1 MSRWHRIEGVA
12 DLPSQAFQSIK
23 IGLRHAMTL
32 EGGGGGQTSTSYS
45 TNVPAF
51 AEPYYH
57 DIMARAGDASKQEYT
72 PYQMGSTFG
81 TSYGDIRE
89 DQAGYADQ
97 KAQYDKQAGYTEK
110 QRLAAVKSGEDF
122 VTRGQYATEGKT
134 FADDDAR
141 RAYVGEQTADRIAAY
156 RPEQIAAYADMANL
170 QTPGQFDE
178 ADVLHDSIE
187 KSLKT
192 NVFGDGDGKGNTYAS
207 SYTAPGSYTPEQI
220 AGLKESGYTDA
231 EIKSMTSPL
240 TNTYGGDGLD
250 ADKQYSYTDND
261 IKNTYSQSTVGRGVA
276 EYTPAQVASL
286 KAAGYSESDLGIKET
301 GYTARQLVGG
311 DFDAAARA
319 QYTPEYH
326 QGVTDIALREAK
338 AADANRQNELAA
350 QSSMAGAFGGDRQGI
365 LEAEQARNYQ
375 QLRSDI
381 QTRGNQQA
389 YEAATQQ
396 FAADRA
402 ARLEAQQLTE
412 GFRQKAAELDLE
424 SRKFDQTAKQGKGQ
438 MDIQAAIAEEAAKQ
452 ASQKLSLDQYQ
463 AEQSNLQAKQ
473 RFDAEAFAQMQQAG
487 QQAASLGLDA
497 SKLNEQSAQYGAD
510 NYLKMAAA
518 NAALAKDKSGLGA
531 LQQQTDLSRIGAQ
544 ADAGAA
550 MRSAEQQ
557 RYDMLQTDFAG
568 ERDHEQQQIAY
579 MNAILRG
586 LNLPTS
592 TQQVNTGPTGN
603 ALGQVAGGGLAA
615 LGASQAFGG

>member
-1 MSRWHRIEGVA
+1 
-12 DLPSQAFQSIK
+12 
-23 IGLRHAMTL
+23 MTL

-45 TNVPAF
+45 TNVPEF

-57 DIMARAGDASKQEYT
+57 NIMARAGDASKQEYT

-81 TSYGDIRE
+81 TKYGDIRE

-97 KAQYDKQAGYTEK
+97 KALYDKQAAYTED
-110 QRLAAVKSGEDF
+110 QRIAAEKKGEAF

-156 RPEQIAAYADMANL
+156 RPEEIAAYADMANL

-178 ADVLHDSIE
+178 ADILHDSIE
-187 KSLKT
+187 QSLKT
-192 NVFGDGDGKGNTYAS
+192 NVFGGGVAGKGNTYAS

-240 TNTYGGDGLD
+240 TNAYGGDGLD
-250 ADKQYSYTDND
+250 ADKQYNYTDDD
-261 IKNTYSQSTVGRGVA
+261 IEHTYSQSTVGRGVA
-276 EYTPAQVASL
+276 QYTPAQVASL

-311 DFDAAARA
+311 DFDADARA

-338 AADANRQNELAA
+338 AADENRQNELLA

-375 QLRSDI
+375 QLRTDI
-381 QTRGNQQA
+381 QTRGDQQA

-424 SRKFDQTAKQGKGQ
+424 SRKFDQTAQQGMGQ
-438 MDIQAAIAEEAAKQ
+438 MDIQAAIANEAAKQ

-497 SKLNEQSAQYGAD
+497 SKLSEQSAQYGAD

-531 LQQQTDLSRIGAQ
+531 LQQQTDLSRLGAQ
-544 ADAGAA
+544 ASAGAA
-550 MRSAEQQ
+550 MRAAEQQ
-557 RYDMLQTDFAG
+557 KYDLLQTDFAG
-568 ERDHEQQQIAY
+568 ERDYEQQQIAY

-592 TQQVNTGPTGN
+592 TQQVSTGPTGN
-603 ALGQVAGGGLAA
+603 ALSQVAGGGLAA
-615 LGASQAFGG
+615 LGASQAFG

>member
-45 TNVPAF
+45 TNVPEF

-81 TSYGDIRE
+81 TTYGGIRE

-97 KAQYDKQAGYTEK
+97 KAQYDKQAAYTEK
-110 QRLAAVKSGEDF
+110 QRIAAEKAGEAF

-134 FADDDAR
+134 FADDNAR

-156 RPEQIAAYADMANL
+156 RPEEIAAYADMANL
-170 QTPGQFDE
+170 QTPGQFAE
-178 ADVLHDSIE
+178 ADALHDSIQE
-187 KSLKT
+187 SLKT
-192 NVFGDGDGKGNTYAS
+192 NVFGAGDGKGNTYES
-207 SYTAPGSYTPEQI
+207 SYTAPTGD
-220 AGLKESGYTDA
+220 DA
-231 EIKSMTSPL
+231 L
-240 TNTYGGDGLD
+240 TNTYLGSGMD
-250 ADKQYSYTDND
+250 AGKQYNYTDDD

-286 KAAGYSESDLGIKET
+286 KAAGYSDSDLGIKET

-311 DFDAAARA
+311 DFDAAAQA
-319 QYTPEYH
+319 KYTPQYH
-326 QGVTDIALREAK
+326 QGVTDIALREAQ
-338 AADANRQNELAA
+338 AADANRRNELAA
-350 QSSMAGAFGGDRQGI
+350 QSSMAGAFGGDRQAI

-375 QLRSDI
+375 QLKSDI
-381 QTRGNQQA
+381 QTRGDQQA
-389 YEAATQQ
+389 YEAARQQ

-424 SRKFDQTAKQGKGQ
+424 SRKFDQTAQQSAGQ
-438 MDIQAAIAEEAAKQ
+438 MDIQAAIANEAAKQ
-452 ASQKLSLDQYQ
+452 ASQKLALDQYQ
-463 AEQSNLQAKQ
+463 AEQANLQAKQ

-497 SKLNEQSAQYGAD
+497 SKLSEQSAQYGAD

-557 RYDMLQTDFAG
+557 KYDLLQTDFAS
-568 ERDHEQQQIAY
+568 ERDYDKQQIAY

-592 TQQVNTGPTGN
+592 TQQVSTGPTGN
-603 ALGQVAGGGLAA
+603 ALSQVAGGGLAA
-615 LGASQAFGG
+615 LGASQAFG